1 MPLSPDLA
9 DLARAY
15 DVVTDYVDWKGR
27 QVYVPTATVEA
38 VLSAMG
44 VDLGDPAS
52 ALRRRREDAW
62 RRALPPCVV
71 ATRGTAR
78 WVPVHVTH
86 GDAVQV
92 VAELEDG
99 TVRELTQVDNWVEPR
114 EVDGRLVGEAT
125 FEVPGDL
132 PLGYH
137 RLRAGSGRR
146 SSSTPLIMT
155 PAFLGLPESLRD
167 RKGWG
172 FAAQLY
178 SVRSRQ
184 SWGVGD
190 LADLA
195 HLAVW
200 SGEGAGRG
208 LRAGQPA
215 ARRGA
220 VRAAGAVAVP
230 ADVPAVLQP
239 AVPAGRGGARV
250 HRAVGAGPR
259 RGRPAGGRGPRR
271 ARRRRRGRP
280 RHGLDGEARGAG
292 DPARGAAERRAGGGV
307 PAALR
312 GGGRG
317 ARRLRHLAG
326 ARGRARSRLPYLA
339 GRSPGSPPPVR
350 WRRCA
355 RGASRRSTSRSGC
368 SGCSTSSS
376 PPHRRAPARPG
387 WRWAPCT
394 TSPSACTP
402 VAPTRGGCG
411 RRTPRG

>member
-1 MPLSPDLA
+1 MPLSPELV

-99 TVRELTQVDNWVEPR
+99 TVRELAQVDNWVEPR

-146 SSSTPLIMT
+146 SSSAPLIMT

-167 RKGWG
+167 RQGVG
-172 FAAQLY
+172 FRGAALQRALTAVLGRRRPRRPGPPRRVVRRR
-178 SVRSRQ
+178 SSARTSCWSTRCTPRSRPRR
-184 SWGVGD
+184 
-190 LADLA
+190 
-195 HLAVW
+195 W
-200 SGEGAGRG
+200 SR
-208 LRAGQPA
+208 RRTCR
-215 ARRGA
+215 RRGGSST
-220 VRAAGAVAVP
+220 RCTCGSSEVP
-230 ADVPAVLQP
+230 EYAD
-239 AVPAGRGGARV
+239 
-250 HRAVGAGPR
+250 AVGAGPR
-259 RGRPAGGRGPRR
+259 RGRPARGRGARR
-271 ARRRRRGRP
+271 ARRR
-280 RHGLDGEARGAG
+280 A
-292 DPARGAAERRAGGGV
+292 
-307 PAALR
+307 
-312 GGGRG
+312 
-317 ARRLRHLAG
+317 
-326 ARGRARSRLPYLA
+326 
-339 GRSPGSPPPVR
+339 
-350 WRRCA
+350 
-355 RGASRRSTSRSGC
+355 T
-368 SGCSTSSS
+368 
-376 PPHRRAPARPG
+376 
-387 WRWAPCT
+387 
-394 TSPSACTP
+394 
-402 VAPTRGGCG
+402 
-411 RRTPRG
+411 

>member
-86 GDAVQV
+86 GDAVHV

-99 TVRELTQVDNWVEPR
+99 TVRELAQVDNWVEPR

-200 SGEGAGRG
+200 SGKELGADFVLVNPLHAAEPSAPLEPSPYLPTSRRFFNPLY
-208 LRAGQPA
+208 LRVEEVPEYTALSAPA
-215 ARRGA
+215 RAEVDRLAAEVHAALDGGDVVDRDTA
-220 VRAAGAVAVP
+220 WTAKRAALEILHAVP
-230 ADVPAVLQP
+230 RSDEREARS
-239 AVPAGRGGARV
+239 AGTAR
-250 HRAVGAGPR
+250 
-259 RGRPAGGRGPRR
+259 RR
-271 ARRRRRGRP
+271 ARRSTTSPPGGCSRTSMVPTSVPGRP
-280 RHGLDGEARGAG
+280 TS
-292 DPARGAAERRAGGGV
+292 V
-307 PAALR
+307 T
-312 GGGRG
+312 
-317 ARRLRHLAG
+317 
-326 ARGRARSRLPYLA
+326 
-339 GRSPGSPPPVR
+339 PPPVR